1 MKSWFEYD
9 MDGEHEVVDLSEYG
23 LWPFFRTVAAEI
35 AMSDCSGVH
44 VTKIVYNGVQYRY
57 AGWKPGMEY
66 EFLNVDDPDGESY
79 TTWMEHL
86 DH

>member
-1 MKSWFEYD
+1 MKSYFEYD
-9 MDGEHEVVDLSEYG
+9 MDGEHEVVDLSSYD

-35 AMSDCSGVH
+35 AMSDCSGVN
-44 VTKIVYNGVQYRY
+44 VTKIVYNGVNYQY

-66 EFLNVDDPDGESY
+66 EFVNMDDPEGESY

>member
-1 MKSWFEYD
+1 MKSYYGYD
-9 MDGEHEVVDLSEYG
+9 IDDEHVVVDLSERD

-44 VTKIVYNGVQYRY
+44 VTEIVYNGKHYRY

-66 EFLNVDDPDGESY
+66 EFLDMDDPDGESY